1 MQTHLDLENLVK
13 SCISAN
19 RESQY
24 KFYRYFY
31 SFCFAACI
39 TYCRSSDDVQEV
51 VNDGFLKIFMDLKSF
66 RARYENF
73 EASLKGWIKKIM
85 ICTAIDHYRKN
96 KKNYFFNDLNDDVF
110 ESSATESSA
119 IDKLSY
125 DEIIMLVQCLS
136 PAYRIVFSLYVI
148 HGFKHE
154 EIARELKISV
164 GTSKSNLVRA
174 RMNIQKMIRSGFR
187 QSISRSS
194 KRNAAVLCES

>member
-1 MQTHLDLENLVK
+1 MQTHSNLENLVK
-13 SCISAN
+13 SCISVN

-39 TYCRSSDDVQEV
+39 MYCRSSDDAQEV

-96 KKNYFFNDLNDDVF
+96 KKNYFFNDLNEDVF
-110 ESSATESSA
+110 ESSVTESSA
-119 IDKLSY
+119 IGKLSY
-125 DEIIMLVQCLS
+125 DEIIMLVQRLS
-136 PAYRIVFSLYVI
+136 PAYRIVFCLYVI

-164 GTSKSNLVRA
+164 GTSKSNLVKA
-174 RMNIQKMIRSGFR
+174 RMNIQKMISSGVTQNSAR
-187 QSISRSS
+187 RS
-194 KRNAAVLCES
+194 KRDTDVLCEV